1 MVESPPESVTIN
13 GFVYRRAEAEAAADA
28 EDEAEA
34 SAVDRHA
41 DESLDSERLERVRG
55 SLRRARQRRPDEL
68 NPEPYVMLGGLWISA
83 QLFR

>member
-13 GFVYRRAEAEAAADA
+13 GFVYDRRAEAAADA

-55 SLRRARQRRPDEL
+55 SLQRARQRRPDEL